1 MNITPPKRIAALVL
15 ALLFV
20 LSCITAAACSG
31 SGGKTDGTS
40 PASDV
45 TEAATEETAGKPTH
59 NLPDKDFGGKEVMFL
74 TELNTGFDWYTSK
87 EIYAE
92 EQNGELFN
100 DTVYN
105 RNVIIEDKYNLKIAQ
120 TQLSSAS
127 NAAKNSL
134 TANDTVYDVVMSY
147 INPTLPLAQ
156 QGFLLDLHDVPYLDL
171 EQPWWDQRANENLT
185 INGKLFITT
194 GDISILDNECTM
206 VMFFNKDIIED
217 YKLESPYDLVKSNG
231 WTIDKV
237 GEMSVGITS
246 DINGDGILNN
256 DDLWGISIAGNAPIS
271 FYFSLGER
279 VAKNNSAG
287 ELELVMD
294 GKRTSQAVEKIMNLC
309 LNELV
314 LSPHTGKSDFN
325 NACVAF
331 NDKRILFTTFALVD
345 INGLRDAEFEFG
357 ILPYPL
363 YDENQDSYNNLISS
377 GLVSSTSVPYNCK
390 DTEIVGFLLEA
401 LAFYSVD
408 TLTVAY
414 YDNALKTRYIRDDE
428 SADMLDIIFATRVYD
443 LGFIFN
449 WGGAGQLIT
458 TMFNSKKTEFASS
471 YAAIAEKA
479 QTEMQKTID
488 AFGKF

>member
-1 MNITPPKRIAALVL
+1 
-15 ALLFV
+15 
-20 LSCITAAACSG
+20 
-31 SGGKTDGTS
+31 
-40 PASDV
+40 
-45 TEAATEETAGKPTH
+45 
-59 NLPDKDFGGKEVMFL
+59 
-74 TELNTGFDWYTSK
+74 
-87 EIYAE
+87 
-92 EQNGELFN
+92 
-100 DTVYN
+100 
-105 RNVIIEDKYNLKIAQ
+105 
-120 TQLSSAS
+120 
-127 NAAKNSL
+127 
-134 TANDTVYDVVMSY
+134 MSY